1 MVEKTQTNQTNA
13 KTYFNV
19 GRSHDNEHKS
29 SDCGYCKKPDKGH
42 KSWGITCPKM
52 TTTDYEKLMFRGWRR
67 CGTYYYK
74 WDMEQSC
81 CQPYVIRSSIDEF
94 QPSKSQKQD
103 LRKFNRFLK
112 G

>member
-1 MVEKTQTNQTNA
+1 MVEKTQKTA

-19 GRSHDNEHKS
+19 GRSHVNEHGS
-29 SDCGYCKKPDKGH
+29 DDCGYCKKPDKGH